1 MKQKTLI
8 YIAIVT
14 ILSMV
19 SRAYSSEYQHEGKTI
34 TKGQAI
40 MILASDK
47 SAKVLKIDEM
57 MLDTVK
63 GTLKIKKAVK
73 AK

>member
-19 SRAYSSEYQHEGKTI
+19 SRAYSSEYQHDGKTI
-34 TKGQAI
+34 TRGQAI
-40 MILASDK
+40 MILAENPQ
-47 SAKVLKIDEM
+47 AKVTKVDRM
-57 MLDTVK
+57 TLDRSK
-63 GTLKIKKAVK
+63 GTLRILKQVKK
-73 AK
+73 

>member
-8 YIAIVT
+8 YIATVL
-14 ILSMV
+14 ILTLV
-19 SRAYSSEYQHEGKTI
+19 SKAYSSEYQHDGKTI
-34 TKGQAI
+34 TRGQAI

-57 MLDTVK
+57 VLDTTK
-63 GTLKIKKAVK
+63 GTLKIKKPVK
-73 AK
+73 K